1 MGNSPST
8 DQGSQLH
15 HGQRDVSASVYE
27 EQHDWSEEQAEAP
40 ETHSLLQ
47 NGKSYIDWNNIK
59 GKTQKMYGKKI
70 LALYIDVSGKWLRH

>member
-8 DQGSQLH
+8 DQGSQLPH
-15 HGQRDVSASVYE
+15 DQRHVSASVYE

-47 NGKSYIDWNNIK
+47 NGKPYI
-59 GKTQKMYGKKI
+59 
-70 LALYIDVSGKWLRH
+70 